1 MLARMGAPAGS
12 AAARAASPVVDAG
25 PETAPQPTAGTA
37 LCLSGGGY
45 RAMLFHTGALLRLNE
60 LGWLPQI
67 DRVSSVSGGSITAGV
82 LASAWQRLTF
92 ENNVATNFESLVVD
106 PVQRLAGKTIDLPA
120 ILLGLVRPGGAARRT
135 AAAYRK
141 HLFGPATLQ
150 DLPDT
155 PSFVFNA
162 TNLQSGVLL
171 RFSKQWAWDYR
182 VGKVASPTTELAVV
196 VAASAAFPPF
206 LGPLRLDV
214 PPTAHVPNT
223 GDDDH
228 GEEPN
233 LEVPPYTTKLVLS
246 DGGVYDN
253 LGLEAAWK
261 SYNRILISDG
271 GGKMAPEAKPRSLW
285 PLQLLRV
292 LNVIDNQ
299 VRSLRKRQA
308 ISAYTAGI
316 RTGTYW
322 GIRTNIANYETPQ
335 ALPAPFEETIQ
346 LARLGT
352 RLSKTPPLTQQR
364 LVNWGYAVCDA
375 AMRKYVAP
383 AQPPSAF
390 PYPPAGV

>member
-1 MLARMGAPAGS
+1 MDPPAVT
-12 AAARAASPVVDAG
+12 AAARAASPVVDVG
-25 PETAPQPTAGTA
+25 PETAPQPTKGTA

-82 LASAWQRLTF
+82 LASAWQGLTF
-92 ENNVATNFESLVVD
+92 ENNVATNFDSLVVK

-120 ILLGLVRPGGAARRT
+120 ILLGLIWPGGPARRA

-155 PSFVFNA
+155 PSFIFNA

-196 VAASAAFPPF
+196 VAASAAFPPT
-206 LGPLRLDV
+206 LGPLRLTFAQ
-214 PPTAHVPNT
+214 TAHVPNT

-228 GEEPN
+228 GDEPN
-233 LEVPPYTTKLVLS
+233 IEVPPYTTKLVLS

-261 SYNRILISDG
+261 SYHRILISDG
-271 GGKMAPEAKPRSLW
+271 GAKIGPEAKPRSLW
-285 PLQLLRV
+285 PLQLYRV
-292 LNVIDNQ
+292 MNVTDNQ
-299 VRSLRKRQA
+299 VRSLRKRMA
-308 ISAYTAGI
+308 IDSYTAGI
-316 RTGTYW
+316 RAGTYW
-322 GIRTNIANYETPQ
+322 GIRTNIANYE
-335 ALPAPFEETIQ
+335 AHHKLPAPFQETVQ
-346 LARLGT
+346 LANLAT
-352 RLSKTPPLTQQR
+352 NLSKTALLTQQQ
-364 LVNWGYAVCDA
+364 LMNWGYAVCDA
-375 AMRKYVAP
+375 AMRTHVDP
-383 AQPPSAF
+383 GAQPPGGF
-390 PYPPAGV
+390 PSPPARV